1 MTDDSFRKILEA
13 QESLRRQMEPFHTAM
28 RALHE
33 NGAVRQLKEMTE
45 RHREL
50 MRVAAGPLEN
60 LKAAGL
66 FGPDSELTGAAK
78 RISELVS
85 GFESSFRLPETGE
98 AHRLLGQYEPGGVG
112 KILEQYKQQSSELQ
126 RTLEAINAP
135 WLDIHNQLRSFG
147 AFAELQGIG
156 QALRL
161 APAFDAR
168 FTEALRVD
176 LGDWRVKI
184 AWPAEIFNDP
194 FARSA
199 FYQQK
204 GLDPA
209 LTEFPAA
216 SFQQNLLLSGLSGSP
231 PLLIEEYDRSEK
243 LEPED
248 DFEEAAFAR
257 TNKAHDRLTR
267 FETQLRRFI
276 EERLRDGFGEDWIK
290 HRVPGDIQKK
300 WTEKRQKARDQG
312 ERESPL
318 IAYADFTD
326 YVPIITKRDNWND
339 VFKPFFVRQTA
350 VQESFQRLYPIRICT
365 MHARLITQDDE
376 LYLLVETKRILT
388 SIGTGA

>member
-1 MTDDSFRKILEA
+1 M
-13 QESLRRQMEPFHTAM
+13 RR
-28 RALHE
+28 
-33 NGAVRQLKEMTE
+33 G
-45 RHREL
+45 
-50 MRVAAGPLEN
+50 
-60 LKAAGL
+60 
-66 FGPDSELTGAAK
+66 S
-78 RISELVS
+78 ISTTNS
-85 GFESSFRLPETGE
+85 
-98 AHRLLGQYEPGGVG
+98 A
-112 KILEQYKQQSSELQ
+112 
-126 RTLEAINAP
+126 
-135 WLDIHNQLRSFG
+135 
-147 AFAELQGIG
+147 
-156 QALRL
+156 RL
-161 APAFDAR
+161 APSLNCRVSDR
-168 FTEALRVD
+168 RCALR
-176 LGDWRVKI
+176 RRSTPASQKRC
-184 AWPAEIFNDP
+184 AWISGTGALRSRRPAEIFNDP

-216 SFQQNLLLSGLSGSP
+216 SFQQNLLLSGLSGPP

-276 EERLRDGFGEDWIK
+276 EERLRDAFGEDWIK